1 MKKKSL
7 KAQIYDARWCYVFVF
22 PCLVITGLFVL
33 YPIGMS
39 WYFSLLDWSGFTK
52 AAKFIGFQ
60 NYVEAINDQFFWD
73 AFVRSFIFMFGT
85 VPAKI
90 VLGFIIA
97 VFLNNQVLKLAP
109 IFRTIIFMP
118 VVTAIAI
125 IGIVMTF
132 VFSPFN
138 GPANKFLMQTNLTSG
153 PIDFLGN
160 PDTVLPTI
168 MAVYVWKWLGITMMY
183 WLAALQTVPQD
194 VYDAAKIDGAEG
206 IRLWIYIILP
216 IVLPFAIVI
225 ILVEAVS
232 ALNVFPLIETMT
244 AGGPFFS
251 SEVMEVYIF
260 RTAFVTDAGT
270 MPRLGYACAAGVF
283 WGVAVLFITALQGFW
298 IRRTRKI

>member
-7 KAQIYDARWCYVFVF
+7 KAQIYDARWCYIFVF

-109 IFRTIIFMP
+109 IF
-118 VVTAIAI
+118 
-125 IGIVMTF
+125 
-132 VFSPFN
+132 
-138 GPANKFLMQTNLTSG
+138 
-153 PIDFLGN
+153 
-160 PDTVLPTI
+160 
-168 MAVYVWKWLGITMMY
+168 
-183 WLAALQTVPQD
+183 
-194 VYDAAKIDGAEG
+194 
-206 IRLWIYIILP
+206 
-216 IVLPFAIVI
+216 
-225 ILVEAVS
+225 
-232 ALNVFPLIETMT
+232 
-244 AGGPFFS
+244 
-251 SEVMEVYIF
+251 
-260 RTAFVTDAGT
+260 
-270 MPRLGYACAAGVF
+270 
-283 WGVAVLFITALQGFW
+283 
-298 IRRTRKI
+298 